1 MKGEIRSYGD
11 LRERL
16 MFYADETYQEFAK
29 KGILTE
35 RPILGVKIPQVRE
48 IVNLV
53 PREKYFV
60 FLNTEPV
67 AFEEVLARG
76 MIIARLSYVEI
87 LDCFDSQVSL
97 FDDWASCDTFCSGLS
112 KIVKKHREEFL
123 ELKIEKLLGSDGEF
137 TVRTG
142 LVLLKIAYVE
152 PDYLAL
158 IFDRVEELI
167 VRKEHYIR
175 MAIAWLIAECFIKY
189 PEVTLGYLRASKLPK
204 WTFNKT
210 ISKICDSYRV
220 DEEMKVLVRK
230 MRR

>member
-1 MKGEIRSYGD
+1 M
-11 LRERL
+11 REQL

-35 RPILGVKIPQVRE
+35 RPILGVKIPQVRK
-48 IVNLV
+48 IINLV
-53 PREKYFV
+53 SRETYLDL
-60 FLNTEPV
+60 LNIEPV
-67 AFEEVLARG
+67 TFEEVLARG
-76 MIIARLSYVEI
+76 MIIVRLPYAEI
-87 LDCFDSQVSL
+87 LDWFDSQVSY
-97 FDDWASCDTFCSGLS
+97 FDDWASCDTFCSELS

-123 ELKIEKLLGSDGEF
+123 EIKIEKLLDSNGEF

-142 LVLLKIAYVE
+142 LVLLKAAYVE
-152 PDYLAL
+152 PNYLAL

-167 VRKEHYIR
+167 EREEYYIR
-175 MAIAWLIAECFIKY
+175 TAIAWLIAECFIKY
-189 PEVTLGYLRASKLPK
+189 PEMTLGYLKVSKLPK

-220 DEEMKVLVRK
+220 DEEMKDLVRT

>member
-53 PREKYFV
+53 PREKYLV

-87 LDCFDSQVSL
+87 LDWFDSQVSL

-123 ELKIEKLLGSDGEF
+123 ELKIEKLLGDDGEF
-137 TVRTG
+137 AVRTG
-142 LVLLKIAYVE
+142 LVLLKTAYME

-167 VRKEHYIR
+167 EREEYYIR
-175 MAIAWLIAECFIKY
+175 TAIAWLIAECFIKY
-189 PEVTLGYLRASKLPK
+189 PEVTLGYLKVSKLPK

>member
-53 PREKYFV
+53 PREKYLV

-87 LDCFDSQVSL
+87 LDWFDSQVSL

-137 TVRTG
+137 TVRAG

-167 VRKEHYIR
+167 EREEYYIR
-175 MAIAWLIAECFIKY
+175 TAIAWLIAECFIKY
-189 PEVTLGYLRASKLPK
+189 PEVTLGYLRVSKLPK

>member
-1 MKGEIRSYGD
+1 
-11 LRERL
+11 

-53 PREKYFV
+53 SRETYLN
-60 FLNTEPV
+60 FLNIEPV

-76 MIIARLSYVEI
+76 MIIVRLSYAEI
-87 LDCFDSQVSL
+87 LDWFDSQVSY

-112 KIVKKHREEFL
+112 RIVKKHREEFL

-142 LVLLKIAYVE
+142 LVLLKAAYVE

-167 VRKEHYIR
+167 EREEYYIR
-175 MAIAWLIAECFIKY
+175 TAIAWLIAECFIKY
-189 PEVTLGYLRASKLPK
+189 PKVTLGYLKVSKLPK

-220 DEEMKVLVRK
+220 DEEVKDLVRK

>member
-1 MKGEIRSYGD
+1 M
-11 LRERL
+11 
-16 MFYADETYQEFAK
+16 
-29 KGILTE
+29 
-35 RPILGVKIPQVRE
+35 RE

-53 PREKYFV
+53 PREKYLV

-87 LDCFDSQVSL
+87 LDWFDSQVSL

-112 KIVKKHREEFL
+112 RIVKKHREEFL

-167 VRKEHYIR
+167 EREEYYIR
-175 MAIAWLIAECFIKY
+175 TAIAWLIAECFIKY
-189 PEVTLGYLRASKLPK
+189 PEVTLGYLKVSKLPK
-204 WTFNKT
+204 WTINKT

-220 DEEMKVLVRK
+220 DEETKVLVRK